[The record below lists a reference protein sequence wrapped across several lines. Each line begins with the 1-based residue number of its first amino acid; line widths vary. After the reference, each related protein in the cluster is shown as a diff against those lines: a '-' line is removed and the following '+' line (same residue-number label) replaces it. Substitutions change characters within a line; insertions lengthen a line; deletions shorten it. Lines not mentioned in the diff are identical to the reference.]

1 MSSESEDDWVEEG
14 VVPGTES
21 QLIAEFCTDGDD
33 TYMTGRNSD
42 GTVIAYKVNEK
53 ADSSK
58 KMTQAECIELRKF
71 MCSVQDLDDSDLQ
84 IANELFVMNLGE
96 LPEVLKE
103 APKKVAQKK
112 EAVKKKKEIN
122 SDSESDGG
130 GFDKKEK
137 EEKKPL
143 TAKVEEKVEKPKK
156 EAEKKGKKSQGE
168 KQVAQKKTRAPPRK
182 RKREVQPEEKSIPV
196 KNAAK
201 GTLDSFVTSSKVA
214 VGTPG
219 MQWNLTVS
227 GTNFEDF
234 QKIAKMF

>member
-33 TYMTGRNSD
+33 MYMTGRNSD

-53 ADSSK
+53 TDSSK

-103 APKKVAQKK
+103 TPKKVAQKK

-130 GFDKKEK
+130 GFDKKE
-137 EEKKPL
+137 EKKPP

-168 KQVAQKKTRAPPRK
+168 KQVAQKKAKAPPRK
-182 RKREVQPEEKSIPV
+182 RKREVQPEEKSNPV

-214 VGTPG
+214 AGTPG